1 MEISSPLPRPDAVS
15 AAVLALAASKQP
27 RTVGEGLDLLRSTG
41 IGNGAV
47 APRTENDASRVAVET
62 TGAWHTTNSGLMLGS
77 SGAVEHFW
85 SHLWVADV
93 AAGLRPGFVALI
105 ESITVALGAPD
116 DDDLKVDGSHTAYW
130 QRRPAEVEL
139 YLYAERPR
147 AVAAAQIGI
156 TWADGTVREAQ
167 VT

>member
-1 MEISSPLPRPDAVS
+1 MEISSPLPPPDAVS

-27 RTVGEGLDLLRSTG
+27 RTFGEGLDLLRSAG

-47 APRTENDASRVAVET
+47 ARTENDASRFAVET
-62 TGAWHTTNSGLMLGS
+62 TEAWHTTNSGLMLDS

-93 AAGLRPGFVALI
+93 ADGLRPGFAALI
-105 ESITVALGAPD
+105 ESITVVLGAAD
-116 DDDLKVDGSHTAYW
+116 DDDLKADGSHTAYW
-130 QRRPAEVEL
+130 QGHTAEVEL
-139 YLYAERPR
+139 YLHAERPP

-156 TWADGTVREAQ
+156 TWADGTVRAAR